1 MANALMLQLQQK
13 AMAQKTAGPLVHVQV
28 QEAIKT
34 AKRTQNLVV

>member
-1 MANALMLQLQQK
+1 MLQLQQK

-28 QEAIKT
+28 QEDIKT